1 MLYDT
6 QIVTFD
12 HALQGMKRQLL
23 NTIALILWLPWSQ
36 AAFGMTGFDV
46 ASDSTTNKQKDIVD
60 IFRKESEGHN
70 PDKGASL
77 KGTGPFI
84 SVMPVIGYSLQSGL
98 TGAIVSNTSFYTD
111 ESRVKFSNL
120 ILNGYYSQYHQF
132 WFTANSNIFLE
143 KQKIHLFGDIR
154 YYNFP
159 TQTFG
164 FGTQSSMSDA
174 LNIKYSYLRF
184 YQYIFREIRP
194 NLFAGIGFNLD
205 HHWNIRVDSIPGKV
219 LNDLK
224 RYQKSDHSA
233 SSGVSVNIMFDDRSN
248 AVNPDHGSYAYF
260 QFRPNMT
267 LLGSDSNWQSLM
279 IDLRH
284 YFHFPASSR
293 NVLAIWSYDNFTTR
307 GIPPY
312 LDIPSIGWDYYSNT
326 GRGYVPGRYTGRNF
340 LYLESEYRFALTR
353 NGLLGG
359 VVFVNEESFFKN
371 WSNRRTPIPGGGLGV
386 RIKIN
391 KFSNTNLA
399 IDYGFGE
406 EGSRGFFFNLGE
418 VF

>member
-1 MLYDT
+1 MNG
-6 QIVTFD
+6 QIFKTLTLVTFLSVLGN
-12 HALQGMKRQLL
+12 HR
-23 NTIALILWLPWSQ
+23 
-36 AAFGMTGFDV
+36 
-46 ASDSTTNKQKDIVD
+46 ASGQVENKEDQDSTSVRQKDIVD
-60 IFRKESEGHN
+60 IFQNGVAAHIRKEN
-70 PDKGASL
+70 TLKKGN
-77 KGTGPFI
+77 GPFVSI
-84 SVMPVIGYSLQSGL
+84 MPVVGYSLQSGL

-111 ESRVKFSNL
+111 EKREKFSSL
-120 ILNGYYSQYHQF
+120 LLNGYYSQYHQY

-143 KQKIHLFGDIR
+143 KKKIHLFGDIR

-164 FGTQSSMSDA
+164 FGIKSSISDG
-174 LNIKYSYLRF
+174 LNIKYSYLRV
-184 YQYIFREIRP
+184 YQYLFREIRH
-194 NLFAGIGFNLD
+194 NLFAGVGFNLD
-205 HHWNIRVDSIPGKV
+205 YHWNIKPDSIPGKV
-219 LNDLK
+219 LNDLIK
-224 RYQKSDHSA
+224 YQKDDHST
-233 SSGVSVNIMFDDRSN
+233 SSGVSLNFMFDDRAN
-248 AVNPDHGSYAYF
+248 AVNPDKGNYAYL
-260 QFRPNMT
+260 QFRPNLT
-267 LLGSDSNWQSLM
+267 LLGSDSNWQSLL

-284 YFHFPASSR
+284 YLHFPASSR
-293 NVLAIWSYDNFTTR
+293 NVLAFWNYDNFTLK

-340 LYLESEYRFALTR
+340 VYLESEYRFSLIR

-359 VVFVNEESFFKN
+359 VVFGNAESFFKN
-371 WSNRRTPIPGGGLGV
+371 WSDKHSAIPGGGLGL

-399 IDYGFGE
+399 IDYGFGV